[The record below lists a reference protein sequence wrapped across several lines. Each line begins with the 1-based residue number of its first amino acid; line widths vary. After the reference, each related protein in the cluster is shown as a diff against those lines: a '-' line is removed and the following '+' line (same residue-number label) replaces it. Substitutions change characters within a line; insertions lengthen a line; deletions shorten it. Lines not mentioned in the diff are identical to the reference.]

1 MKTVEITVRGTY
13 SRYTGPGCW
22 GELTPAQ
29 AVACIRLRKLAD
41 EKPEALFP
49 ALKLLFGIPNR
60 KLRWLFDD
68 YYIRYKGLSEE
79 EQTDQFSQG
88 LELLKELGWIGAP
101 DPDAHFS
108 LPHLRLYDYHFGRP
122 SVWVRQ
128 LRYRTRF
135 MGPEAALSNCTFGE
149 FMVADQAYRDGDFVK
164 LTAVLYRPVQQQSG
178 RLVREP
184 FDHDTLDERTELFSR
199 LDPAV
204 VSLVGQNF
212 GDSLLVIAPYFRYV
226 FQKAEE
232 HGKDDAGKSAA
243 PFRWLDVII
252 NMAQLDVTKI
262 PLIEQQNVYLV
273 LKTLN
278 TQIRQAEEEAERL
291 EALKQKPK

>member
-1 MKTVEITVRGTY
+1 MKTVEMSICGKR
-13 SRYTGPGCW
+13 SQYTGPSCW

-68 YYIRYKGLSEE
+68 YYIRYKGLSED
-79 EQTDQFSQG
+79 EQTDHFSQG
-88 LELLKELGWIGAP
+88 LELIKELSWIGDP

-108 LPHLRLYDYHFGRP
+108 LPDLRLYDYHFGRP

-164 LTAVLYRPVQQQSG
+164 LTAALYRPVQQLAG
-178 RLVREP
+178 RMMREP
-184 FDHDTLDERTELFSR
+184 FDHDTLDLRTELFTR

-204 VSLVGQNF
+204 ISLVAQNF
-212 GDSLLVIAPYFRYV
+212 GDSLLVIGPYFRYV

-232 HGKDDAGKSAA
+232 QDKDTQKGAA

-278 TQIRQAEEEAERL
+278 TQIRQAEEDARRL
-291 EALKQKPK
+291 EALKEKTK